1 MSSSPINYS
10 PDFVAACRRLWQHGF
25 DKGVGDNSAGDDD
38 YPELSEYFP
47 DTCLPVVSKSAA
59 AAKCDD
65 VSYEE
70 MAKLSFN
77 PLKCEARLEK
87 HGYAI
92 QCTRNPF
99 EAGCLCKT
107 HQNMVSKLPEGKD
120 LPYGRFNQPRP
131 DVTLDKGNPI
141 SWGAKK
147 GRSKSPKDKTSV
159 SPPKLK
165 VGEMRDYLATRVAV
179 SSFGGMKKK
188 ELTVIYM
195 AEKSKEEATP
205 PSSPISVGSV
215 DSVENSS
222 VEASSDQVV
231 EEQTNTPV
239 TEEVSNDDVDDGTG
253 CGLQLE
259 PLDSP
264 NTVSDY
270 RVLFDKLGI
279 DCSDLKGR
287 PAYQKAYSEYLKEK
301 EEEKDGSEETQPM
314 SDDEDDGSDEEDLK
328 MDVNS
333 YDEVSFE
340 GVVYY
345 EEEETGKIY
354 NADHLE
360 VGKWNSDG
368 DDITWISSEFKEAH
382 EDHTR

>member
-10 PDFVAACRRLWQHGF
+10 AEFVEACRRLWRDGF
-25 DKGVGDNSAGDDD
+25 DKGVDGDDD
-38 YPELSEYFP
+38 YPEFSQYFP
-47 DTCLPVVSKSAA
+47 QTCLPVAPKNSSPQK
-59 AAKCDD
+59 KGD

-70 MAKLSFN
+70 LEKLPFN

-99 EAGCLCKT
+99 EGGCLCKT
-107 HQNMVSKLPEGKD
+107 HMNQLSKVHKEGGEGKD

-141 SWGAKK
+141 SWGPKK
-147 GRSKSPKDKTSV
+147 GRSKSPKDKTSAPV
-159 SPPKLK
+159 PKLK

-179 SSFGGMKKK
+179 TAFRGMKKK
-188 ELTVIYM
+188 ELTALYM
-195 AEKSKEEATP
+195 SEKSKEEATP
-205 PSSPISVGSV
+205 PSSPGSV

-222 VEASSDQVV
+222 SDGTSPDQVV
-231 EEQTNTPV
+231 EGQTNAPD
-239 TEEVSNDDVDDGTG
+239 TEEVPKDETDDGAG
-253 CGLQLE
+253 CGLHLLE

-264 NTVSDY
+264 KTVSDY

-279 DCSDLKGR
+279 DYSDLKGR
-287 PAYQKAYSEYLKEK
+287 PAYQKAYTEYLKEK

-314 SDDEDDGSDEEDLK
+314 SDDEDDGSDEEELK
-328 MDVNS
+328 MDENS
-333 YDEVSFE
+333 YDEISFE

-354 NADHLE
+354 NVHHQE

-368 DDITWISSEFKEAH
+368 DDIIWISPELKEAH
-382 EDHTR
+382 ENHPR